1 MYWGQRIFTIVA
13 PFIHLFGNSMKNL
26 LFLLLFI
33 SLIAAQGKKP
43 DWAVKRPN
51 TPGYYNGI
59 GVVPKTGSPNEY
71 IQRSKDAALNDIAQQ
86 IVVSIDAS
94 QKSKL
99 TEKLGEFSEEFQSA
113 VQTSTKA
120 DLEGVEIVDTWD
132 GEDQYWVFHRLSIA
146 EYKRIQAEKLRK
158 ASALSLDF
166 YSKAKNAEKANAI
179 GDALQAYLQ
188 ALSSIEKF
196 LGETMEVQYGTGKIF
211 LVNEIFSS
219 LQSVLNTV
227 ELKAKTSKVDAQVG
241 KPLRTPLE
249 VIATNSTSS
258 LPIANFPVRF
268 TFIRGSGDIIP
279 VARSGKDGIASTQI
293 AKVIATDKLQLVK
306 AEADPAAL
314 LGEAVSPLFVTLV
327 KSFSLPATRFTLNV
341 VSLSIVFET
350 EESIFGNPLKLPR
363 IEPLLK
369 NTLSTQGFSFV
380 DDAAKAN
387 ILISVKANGR
397 DGGEYS
403 GLYTVYV
410 DANISVTDLNS
421 GEEIYKTSFNNVKG
435 VSINSEKAG
444 MKAYDEIGADLQK
457 KVIPKI
463 LEQMKK

>member
-1 MYWGQRIFTIVA
+1 
-13 PFIHLFGNSMKNL
+13 MK
-26 LFLLLFI
+26 LLLVLFVFTHLLP
-33 SLIAAQGKKP
+33 SQGKQP
-43 DWAVKRPN
+43 EWVGKRPN
-51 TPGYYNGI
+51 TAGYYHGI
-59 GVVPKTGSPNEY
+59 GVVPKSGTPNEY
-71 IQRSKDAALNDIAQQ
+71 LQRAKDAALNDIAQQ

-99 TEKLGEFSEEFQSA
+99 TEKLGEFSEEYQSA
-113 VQTSTKA
+113 VQTTTKA
-120 DLEGVEIVDTWD
+120 DLEGVEVVDTWD
-132 GEDQYWVFHRLSIA
+132 GNDQYWVYHRLSIA

-158 ASALSLDF
+158 ATALALDF
-166 YSKAKNAEKANAI
+166 FTKAKNAEKGNNN
-179 GDALQAYLQ
+179 GEALQLYIQSLA
-188 ALSSIEKF
+188 AVEKF
-196 LGETMEVQYGTGKIF
+196 LGETMEVQYGAGKIF

-227 ELKAKTSKVDAQVG
+227 DLKAKNAKVDAQVG

-249 VIATNSTSS
+249 VMVTNTQTAAS
-258 LPIANFPVRF
+258 IQNFPVRF
-268 TFIRGSGDIIP
+268 SFIRGSGDIVP
-279 VARSGKDGIASTQI
+279 AARSDKNGVASTQI
-293 AKVIATDKLQLVK
+293 AKVIATDKLQLIK

-314 LGEAVSPLFVTLV
+314 LGEDGSPVIAALM
-327 KSFSLPATRFTLNV
+327 KSFSLPMTRFTMNV

-350 EESIFGNPLKLPR
+350 EESLLGTPLKLPR

-380 DDAAKAN
+380 DDASKAN

-397 DGGEYS
+397 DGGEFS
-403 GLYTVYV
+403 GLYSVYV

-421 GEEIYKTSFNNVKG
+421 GEEVYKTSYNNVKG

-444 MKAYDEIGADLQK
+444 MKAYDEIAADLQK

-463 LEQMKK
+463 LEQIKK

>member
-1 MYWGQRIFTIVA
+1 
-13 PFIHLFGNSMKNL
+13 MKNL
-26 LFLLLFI
+26 LFLFLSI
-33 SLIAAQGKKP
+33 SLISAQGKKP

-51 TPGYYNGI
+51 TPGYYHGI
-59 GVVPKTGSPNEY
+59 GIVPKSGTANEY
-71 IQRSKDAALNDIAQQ
+71 LQKAKDAALNDIAQQ

-120 DLEGVEIVDTWD
+120 DLEGIEIVDTWE
-132 GEDQYWVFHRLSIA
+132 GEDQYWVYHRLSIA
-146 EYKRIQAEKLRK
+146 EYKRIQTEKLRK
-158 ASALSLDF
+158 ASALALDF
-166 YSKAKNAEKANAI
+166 YTKAKNAEKGNNI
-179 GDALQAYLQ
+179 GDALQAYIQ
-188 ALSSIEKF
+188 ALSSVEKF
-196 LGETMEVQYGTGKIF
+196 LNETMEVQYGTGKIF

-219 LQSVLNTV
+219 LQSILNSV
-227 ELKAKTSKVDAQVG
+227 ELKPKNGKVEAQVG

-249 VIATNSTSS
+249 VIVTNTATTAV
-258 LPIANFPVRF
+258 ITNFPIRF
-268 TFIRGSGDIIP
+268 SFIRGSGDILP
-279 VARSGKDGIASTQI
+279 MARSDKDGIASTQI

-306 AEADPAAL
+306 AEADPIAL
-314 LGEAVSPLFVTLV
+314 LGESASPVIVALV
-327 KSFSLPATRFTLNV
+327 KSFSLPMTRFTLNV
-341 VSLSIVFET
+341 ISLSIVFET
-350 EESIFGNPLKLPR
+350 EEALFGNPLKLPR

-380 DDAAKAN
+380 EDAAKAN

-403 GLYTVYV
+403 GMYTVYV

-435 VSINSEKAG
+435 ISINSEKAG